1 MREAMAS
8 ADVGDDVYGDD
19 PTVKRL
25 EARVAE
31 LLGKEDAVYVP
42 SGTMS
47 NQIAFRV
54 HTEPGDMAIMEGS
67 AHMVINEGGGG
78 AAHSGVTVWRI
89 KGRGGV
95 FTPDDVEEAIEVP
108 HPFNPPNHSPRP
120 RLVCVEQTH
129 NAAGGVVWPL
139 EALDSVAG
147 AAHHLGLAAHMDG
160 ARLWHASAATGV
172 PEAAYAEP
180 FDTVSVCFSKGLG
193 APVGSALVGSSEHT
207 ARARRFKQM
216 FGGGFR
222 QAGVIAAGAL
232 FALEHH
238 RQRLPEDISRARRF
252 AEALRDLPDI
262 SLDLAAVQSN
272 IVRFEVTSMSAG
284 AFVDACHARG
294 VHLLP
299 GGHHGVR
306 AVMHLGISDEDATRA
321 VEAIREVLGAL

>member
-67 AHMVINEGGGG
+67 ANMVINEGGGG